1 MDMIRYIIVACV
13 IACAPCL
20 VRAEIDYSSELGD
33 IQRGVY
39 DIDNYTDT
47 IRSTVDIIST
57 VQLNS
62 IFDLLN
68 DNIPNCYQS
77 LQDMKDLI
85 NTIIST
91 YLVQLD
97 DISRYSYNINN
108 EVDNINSLM
117 NYVNL
122 NLSNISD
129 NTSNIKNIKDY
140 TAFFEKWDKLH
151 DNNYWDVKLMGT
163 QHDALISAINDI
175 VSAVNTVGEK
185 VDKYNSGSSEENPDG
200 GGDNP
205 DGGDAGDGE
214 GCKFTDK
221 NINSWLSKIND
232 NLVSYLVDILAEN
245 KEANTYL
252 GRIDDNT
259 ANIYTLLSDI
269 KDNNDTLYN
278 KIIEK
283 IYTTDTYNHYV
294 WGGADAESPV
304 YGQVVGS
311 SGLDFFGAA
320 IKLLNQT
327 PKEIAQNGHTL
338 VKILEELQNDVDEKN
353 KPNTDSEISEIQG
366 QYGNENGWKNE
377 STGITDDLEQGKEKL
392 LLNKKGDIKKMI
404 GELPTEATSIG
415 NSTYIILGGTWMGS
429 INSSAIIIDFPSE
442 FVSFIQSC
450 RACCR
455 FMWFCLAALFW
466 VVVVRLFFKFFNTA
480 VFETLF
486 GVSRGSSHRYN
497 DFGYTM

>member
-1 MDMIRYIIVACV
+1 MDRIRYIIVACL
-13 IACAPCL
+13 IACAPFL
-20 VRAEIDYSSELGD
+20 GRA
-33 IQRGVY
+33 
-39 DIDNYTDT
+39 DIDYTDT
-47 IRSTVDIIST
+47 LSTIILGLAQIRDNTVNLSNYADVHT
-57 VQLNS
+57 TQLRS
-62 IFDLLN
+62 IFNVLN

-77 LQDMKDLI
+77 LQDLKDLV
-85 NTIIST
+85 NTILSVNLSDIAGNTGFIKNVVENSRDVQFEYFPKMYDLLNEKLTGIDYST
-91 YLVQLD
+91 Y
-97 DISRYSYNINN
+97 
-108 EVDNINSLM
+108 
-117 NYVNL
+117 
-122 NLSNISD
+122 
-129 NTSNIKNIKDY
+129 
-140 TAFFEKWDKLH
+140 FEKWDKLH
-151 DNNYWDVKLMGT
+151 DENYWDVKLMGT
-163 QHDALISAINDI
+163 QHDGLISAINDV

-185 VDKYNSGSSEENPDG
+185 VDKYNSGSSEEDPDG

-205 DGGDAGDGE
+205 DGGDTGDGK

-221 NINSWLSKIND
+221 DINSWLKKIND

-245 KEANTYL
+245 KESNTYF
-252 GRIDDNT
+252 G
-259 ANIYTLLSDI
+259 
-269 KDNNDTLYN
+269 TLYD

-283 IYTTDTYNHYV
+283 GYTTDTYNHYV
-294 WGGADAESPV
+294 WGGDDDESPV

-338 VKILEELQNDVDEKN
+338 VKILEELRSDEDEKN
-353 KPNTDSEISEIQG
+353 KPDTDSEISEIQG

-377 STGITDDLEQGKEKL
+377 TTGITDDLEQGKEKL

-415 NSTYIILGGTWMGS
+415 NSTFINLGGTWMGS
-429 INSSAIIIDFPSE
+429 INSSAIIIDFPTE

-455 FMWFCLAALFW
+455 FLWFCLAALFW

-486 GVSRGSSHRYN
+486 GVSRGSAHRYN

>member
-1 MDMIRYIIVACV
+1 MDRIRYIIVAFL
-13 IACAPCL
+13 IACSPFFG
-20 VRAEIDYSSELGD
+20 RAEIDYSSELGD
-33 IQRGVY
+33 IQRSVFNINGSV
-39 DIDNYTDT
+39 DSL
-47 IRSTVDIIST
+47 RSTVDVIST

-62 IFDLLN
+62 IVDTLN
-68 DNIPNCYQS
+68 NNIPNCYQS
-77 LQDMKDLI
+77 LADIKDLI
-85 NTIIST
+85 NTIMSAHLT
-91 YLVQLD
+91 
-97 DISRYSYNINN
+97 DIAGG
-108 EVDNINSLM
+108 VGF
-117 NYVNL
+117 
-122 NLSNISD
+122 
-129 NTSNIKNIKDY
+129 IKNVVENSRDLQFEYFPKFYDLLDEKLTGVDY
-140 TAFFEKWDKLH
+140 TVFFEKWDKLH
-151 DNNYWDVKLMGT
+151 DENYWDVKLMGT
-163 QHDALISAINDI
+163 QHDSLISAINDI

-200 GGDNP
+200 SGDNP
-205 DGGDAGDGE
+205 DGGDAGDGD

-232 NLVSYLVDILAEN
+232 NLLSYLVDILAEN
-245 KEANTYL
+245 KESNTYL
-252 GRIDDNT
+252 GRVDDNT

-269 KDNNDTLYN
+269 KDNNETLYN

-283 IYTTDTYNHYV
+283 IYITDTYNHYV
-294 WGGADAESPV
+294 WGGVDDESPV

-311 SGLDFFGAA
+311 SGLDFFDAA

-353 KPNTDSEISEIQG
+353 KPNTDSEISEIQN

-377 STGITDDLEQGKEKL
+377 TTGITDDLEQGKEKL

-404 GELPTEATSIG
+404 GELPTEVTSIG
-415 NSTYIILGGTWMGS
+415 NSTYINLGGTWMS
-429 INSSAIIIDFPSE
+429 YINSSAIIIDFPSE

-455 FMWFCLAALFW
+455 FLWFCLAALFW
-466 VVVVRLFFKFFNTA
+466 VCVVRLFFKFFNTA

-486 GVSRGSSHRYN
+486 GVSHGSRGFFMSN
-497 DFGYTM
+497 GGGGIV